1 MKHVIFGVF
10 LCVLIVFMTYDYQNK
25 IVDTRLLG
33 IPEKCLD
40 KNDDGFYNSK
50 DFNYS
55 GYNGISR
62 SKEFLLMDAKGA
74 ALIAKDCED
83 LDNNPYK
90 KYIEIECRL
99 SCRLKGFY
107 AVRFAAKE

>member
-40 KNDDGFYNSK
+40 ENDDGFYNSK

-55 GYNGISR
+55 GYNNFDKSG
-62 SKEFLLMDAKGA
+62 ELNLWDAKTA
-74 ALIAKDCED
+74 AITTKICKE
-83 LDNNPYK
+83 LDANPYRQ
-90 KYIEIECRL
+90 YIEITCRL

-107 AVRFAAKE
+107 TVRFAAKE

>member
-40 KNDDGFYNSK
+40 ENDDGFYNSN

-62 SKEFLLMDAKGA
+62 FKDFLLMDAKGA
-74 ALIAKDCED
+74 ALIAKDCKA
-83 LDNNPYK
+83 LDANPYRQ
-90 KYIEIECRL
+90 YIEVTCRL
-99 SCRLKGFY
+99 SCRLNGFY
-107 AVRFAAKE
+107 TVRFAAKE